1 MKNNHTAAAD
11 PAVRQEMPL
20 LDRINALAGRLLRL
34 NEKAEGISGKL
45 PETVLFLLWTVLHFV
60 ISAFHER
67 WFDEAVAWQIAKN
80 TPWKDLL
87 LVTPH
92 YEGHPQ
98 LWHLLLAVFA
108 KNGAPY
114 QMTLTVISY
123 VFMGTAVFLLLFRTP
138 LPRIMRWM
146 LPFSYFILYEYGVI
160 ARPYCILVMC
170 FVLLGILHGE
180 RNTRPLPYILTLMLL
195 CASQAYGI
203 VLAGSICAVWSIEI
217 ILEKKKA
224 GTLPSLLKDRRV
236 LLLGLLLVLAVVL
249 ILFIMPREDTYAI
262 SALYANSGFIIRFL
276 YTFFIL
282 PLDSIITNIF
292 FFDTQLMVMK
302 FDPLTFCL
310 GMVIGLLFLLLLLR
324 IGIDRRT
331 QWYLIVP
338 HCIFSVF
345 TAIVYFAQHHIG
357 VWFIFLVF
365 WFMISFSPAEQRSD
379 ETEDSRQ
386 YSSVKNILRSA
397 AVCLTSFTLVFI
409 TVQGA
414 VACFR
419 EFGTVFAIGQK
430 EAEFIM
436 DNGLDRYHIMTQWVI
451 QYDDVYDTKEEK
463 ESTDSDILIKK
474 RNVLNI
480 MPESLYN
487 SDTLIAYTGHNIF
500 YHYHNGTDDHAY
512 YSHKMLRPAESD
524 ALLAQIGQLP
534 VPDVL
539 LGSNNLHEIHTQYL
553 YPTWGE
559 ESFADIEYVRVFTD
573 KTERVWKAATSK
585 TEYVSIYVRKEIAEE
600 LGLTIIPNSDLP
612 V

>member
-11 PAVRQEMPL
+11 SAVRQEMPL
-20 LDRINALAGRLLRL
+20 LNRINALAGRLLRL
-34 NEKAEGISGKL
+34 NEKAESISGKL

-80 TPWKDLL
+80 TPWKELVF
-87 LVTPH
+87 VTPH

-146 LPFSYFILYEYGVI
+146 LPFSYFILFEYGVI

-170 FVLLGILHGE
+170 FVLLGILHRE
-180 RNTRPLPYILTLMLL
+180 RNTRPLPYILTMMLL

-203 VLAGSICAVWSIEI
+203 VIAGSVCAVWSIEI

-236 LLLGLLLVLAVVL
+236 LLLCGLLLFAVML
-249 ILFIMPREDTYAI
+249 ILFIMPREDTYAV
-262 SALYANSGFIIRFL
+262 SALYANSGFFIRIL

-302 FDPLTFCL
+302 FEPLPFCL
-310 GMVIGLLFLLLLLR
+310 SIVIGLLFLLLLLR

-345 TAIVYFAQHHIG
+345 TASVYFAQHHIG
-357 VWFIFLVF
+357 VWFTFLLF
-365 WFMISFSPAEQRSD
+365 WFMISFSPAEQKSG
-379 ETEDSRQ
+379 ETESSRQ
-386 YSSVKNILRSA
+386 YSSLKNILRSA
-397 AVCLTSFTLVFI
+397 AVCFTSFTLVFI

-419 EFGTVFAIGQK
+419 EIKAVFAVGKK
-430 EAEFIM
+430 ESEFIAEH
-436 DNGLDRYHIMTQWVI
+436 DLERCHVMTEWVI
-451 QYDDVYDTKEEK
+451 QYDDVLDTKEEK
-463 ESTDSDILIKK
+463 DNYTSGKIIKM
-474 RNVLNI
+474 RDPLYI
-480 MPESLYN
+480 MPESLYI
-487 SDTLIAYTGHNIF
+487 SDTLIAYSGHNIF

-512 YSHKMLRPAESD
+512 FSHKVLKRADSD
-524 ALLAQIGQLP
+524 ALLTQIGQLP
-534 VPDVL
+534 VPDVII
-539 LGSNNLHEIHTQYL
+539 GSNNLHEIQTQYL

-559 ESFADIEYVRVFTD
+559 ESFADIEYVRVFAD
-573 KTERVWKAATSK
+573 KAERVWKATTSR
-585 TEYVSIYVRKEIAEE
+585 TEYYSIYDRKEIAEKR
-600 LGLTIIPNSDLP
+600 GLTIIPNSDLP
-612 V
+612 I